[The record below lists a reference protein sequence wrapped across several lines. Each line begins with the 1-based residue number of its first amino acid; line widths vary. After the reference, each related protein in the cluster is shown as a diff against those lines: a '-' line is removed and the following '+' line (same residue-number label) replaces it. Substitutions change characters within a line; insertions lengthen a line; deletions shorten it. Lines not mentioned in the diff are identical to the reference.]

1 MARYEMDRGEV
12 ATVGGEI
19 NRDAETLRAV
29 ADAVAAASA
38 AARCAVGTGQPGLA
52 AEIDRFRLVHAHLV
66 DAMADAV
73 TALRGGLDLA
83 VRSERDTELAAAS
96 ALGSISGISST
107 LGPRVG
113 ALRQP

>member
-1 MARYEMDRGEV
+1 MVRYEMDRGEV
-12 ATVGGEI
+12 SRVGGEI
-19 NRDAETLRAV
+19 SRDAATLRAV

-38 AARCAVGTGQPGLA
+38 AARAAVGTGQPGLT
-52 AEIDRFRLVHAHLV
+52 AEIDRFRLVHAQLV

-83 VRSERDTELAAAS
+83 VRSERDTELAAAA
-96 ALGSISGISST
+96 ALGSVCGT

-113 ALRQP
+113 ATRQS